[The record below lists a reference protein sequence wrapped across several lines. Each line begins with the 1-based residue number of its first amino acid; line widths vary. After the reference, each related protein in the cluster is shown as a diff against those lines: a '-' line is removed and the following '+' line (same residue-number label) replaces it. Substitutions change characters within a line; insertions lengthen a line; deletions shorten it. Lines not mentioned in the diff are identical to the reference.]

1 MLNPGWP
8 LGVLFFVFIFYI
20 FQVPF
25 PPHPPLWVVESK
37 ILVPFYFNFFLS
49 FMQVGQQKIVEAF
62 QHCYCSVAKS
72 CLTLCHP
79 MDCIMP
85 GFPALHHLLKF
96 AHIQAHWVGNSIQ
109 PSHLL
114 LLLLLLPSV
123 FLSIR
128 VFSNELALRI
138 RWPTLCSF
146 SFSNSPS
153 NEY

>member
-1 MLNPGWP
+1 M
-8 LGVLFFVFIFYI
+8 
-20 FQVPF
+20 
-25 PPHPPLWVVESK
+25 
-37 ILVPFYFNFFLS
+37 
-49 FMQVGQQKIVEAF
+49 EAF

-79 MDCIMP
+79 MDCSMP

-96 AHIQAHWVGNSIQ
+96 AHIQVHWVGNSIQ

-114 LLLLLLPSV
+114 LLLLLLPSI

-146 SFSNSPS
+146 SFSFSSSPS
-153 NEY
+153 NEYSGIILAYKVFYQMPSLTSSPDEATFNLQLLSVVLKKIVAVDILHIA